1 MKIKH
6 LLLLLLAATASQTFA
21 QLDKSK
27 PRVIRKSILLSP
39 IDVSNIYTKDGIIGN
54 NPATIT
60 VTATTKSIV
69 DNAAGAPQTVKVLAD
84 TSITN
89 AIEFAPNRA
98 FNIDSQIGSFTI
110 IKFWP
115 LADATGKGFIK
126 KMLATSPSGEK
137 LNLTTYN
144 NTIEVDELTA
154 KQGSKSIDLTKSYYI
169 VPTTTL
175 LEKTA
180 AFESKQHNVNIGL
193 LVLPVKVRPWA
204 TEAGQFDFT
213 AGLSMGATLC
223 WTYHHNF
230 ASDISHNLL
239 VYAGASTYTADESK
253 IKETRDDYS
262 ITSFSPAIGYMFEK
276 KRVQLSL
283 LVGMDFPPGA
293 VQKNWVYRNKPWIG
307 IGVGIALFNVSNP
320 DNTQAGTNK

>member
-6 LLLLLLAATASQTFA
+6 LLLLLLVATASQTFA
-21 QLDKSK
+21 QIDKGK
-27 PRVIRKSILLSP
+27 PRVIKKSILLSP
-39 IDVSNIYTKDGIIGN
+39 IDVSNIYTKNGIIGN

-84 TSITN
+84 TNIIN

-115 LADATGKGFIK
+115 LDNATGSGFIK
-126 KMLATSPSGEK
+126 KHTANTNRPRGK
-137 LNLTTYN
+137 LDLKIYDSSTLK
-144 NTIEVDELTA
+144 VDGLTA
-154 KQGSKSIDLTKSYYI
+154 KQGADSIDLTKSYYI

-193 LVLPVKVRPWA
+193 LVLPIKVRPWA

-276 KRVQLSL
+276 RRYSSAYL
-283 LVGMDFPPGA
+283 LV
-293 VQKNWVYRNKPWIG
+293 WIFLPVPFKTTG
-307 IGVGIALFNVSNP
+307 FTEINHGSELV
-320 DNTQAGTNK
+320 